1 MNEYQTYWISERLF
15 WSIRNAKP
23 SVYWIFKS
31 NNFHFHNVKK
41 KKNSFYL
48 SHCPKCVCV
57 CRSYQI
63 SQIVSW
69 KLRYYSHHFN
79 NVPPHWVQY
88 SVKSSV
94 QSSSPNSWHLF
105 ILTSYNKNRIQK
117 PTNETVISHWNE
129 SMLNWQFA
137 FRMFDN
143 RIKQK
148 KTVSLKMIRMVQ
160 LVWRRHEHTTTK
172 AFQFDFAHLESAQ
185 LHV

>member
-1 MNEYQTYWISERLF
+1 MNIKHIGFQRGCSGQYEMLNHQFTEYSNQITFIFTMWKRKTIHSTNHTVR
-15 WSIRNAKP
+15 
-23 SVYWIFKS
+23 SV
-31 NNFHFHNVKK
+31 
-41 KKNSFYL
+41 
-48 SHCPKCVCV
+48 CVCV
-57 CRSYQI
+57 ALIKLARLFHGSWDIIHII
-63 SQIVSW
+63 SIMYRRIGFNIQLKVQFSRVHQIVS
-69 KLRYYSHHFN
+69 
-79 NVPPHWVQY
+79 
-88 SVKSSV
+88 
-94 QSSSPNSWHLF
+94 
-105 ILTSYNKNRIQK
+105 TSYNKNRIQK
-117 PTNETVISHWNE
+117 PTNESVISHWNE